1 MRGKAFALCLIF
13 LLGLSQPLYSEFS
26 SSELH
31 EIRINESGSST
42 TQTTLAYEWLSQHGG
57 SEEYTINKI
66 ITDSFGDIFA
76 VGTTDKLSSNSTFGL
91 CEFTKNMVFF
101 VMKLQTNGQC
111 LWVSDV
117 TVTNQGNMA
126 SGWTMSS
133 IDLDSNGNLF
143 ATGWL
148 TGAQNGQSKTF
159 EFESNITF
167 KPSTDTY
174 ARGFIGKLNGNGV
187 WQWVSVIGSEG
198 LEVTDVAVNSLDE
211 IYISGHETTTTTS
224 STGFSS
230 YRPFISKMNQDGTTN
245 WTEYVEPGADNNSNP
260 GLSSFRYM
268 KFNDIDI
275 NLANEISVIGTY
287 GDYRAGG
294 SYSSYDFDN
303 YNLQPTTDGAG
314 DSMFIA
320 KMNRTG
326 SWLGVDAWN
335 YSENVNRGHS
345 VSSDSNGNVLITGIS
360 YGQINAGNYSID
372 SGSNENAFI
381 AKLNSSGGWDWLISI
396 QCSCSTISNQIV
408 VDSNDD
414 IWIAGGYYS
423 SFQIGSLSL
432 STATGG
438 EDAFVAKLSSNG
450 TGIFALGGGSAN
462 NEEATSFALDSA
474 GIAYLAGQVG
484 TGTSSFGVL
493 GVQNSG
499 GKDWFVTKL
508 TRDYDGD
515 LKPDSTDDDDD
526 GDFVFDILDQCQYS
540 PIGFE
545 SVAALDHDSDGC
557 RDSDEDD
564 DDDNDGL
571 LDGNDSC
578 PRGMTG
584 WTSSNLTDL
593 DNDGCLDA
601 LEDYDDDADGFEDFE
616 DYCPRIPGNSTF
628 QYEQGCPDSDG
639 DGRADIL
646 DMFPDDPQEW
656 EDSDNDGYGNNIDS
670 FPLDATQNKDT
681 DGDGYGD
688 FTYGNGGDGCPF
700 VAGNSSIDLRG
711 CPDSDGDGYSD
722 QGDDFPY
729 DKNEHLDTDKDGVP
743 DHSDAFPF
751 DPTQQTDSDGDGYGD
766 NQTGNNPDLFPDDP
780 SKYFDSDRD
789 GIDDT
794 TDAFPFD
801 PTQWEDSDGDGYGD
815 NQTGNNPDLF
825 PDDPSKY
832 FDSDRDG
839 HDDSTDAFPFDP
851 TQWED
856 DDGDGMGDNP
866 MGIGAD
872 KFPSDPTQ
880 WGDIDGDGYGDNQT
894 GNNPDAFPT
903 DATQWSDI
911 DGDGY
916 GDNPSGRLYD
926 QFPNNPTQ
934 WIDEDG
940 DGLGDNE
947 NGTNADPYLNDFDND
962 GFNDTIDILP
972 RFASPGDL
980 DADGC
985 LDFEDA
991 FPTNALECLDTDGD
1005 GTGDNSDSDDDNDG
1019 WTDADEERLGTD
1031 PLDDSDSPIDSF
1043 EIVIPGTAVG
1053 LGAWDLIGIFGGVPI
1068 FSWLAFGFV
1077 TRNKRCARFEED
1089 LSKAESRQELEEIAL
1104 RWEFSL
1110 MLRLLGPHQG
1120 IRLER
1125 IRSELDDEFENAE
1138 NMMISQGITPMT
1150 AIDQTPLV
1158 EEFSKETP
1166 EEFATPKRTAKP
1178 DQTDEFGYQWIKHN
1192 GEDWYRGSN
1201 DEEWSKLEE

>member
-1 MRGKAFALCLIF
+1 VRGKTLTVCLVF
-13 LLGLSQPLYSEFS
+13 LVGLYQPIMEPDFDS
-26 SSELH
+26 SLQ
-31 EIRINESGSST
+31 EINVLESGNSA
-42 TQTTLAYEWLSQHGG
+42 TQTRLAFEWLSQHGG
-57 SEEYTINKI
+57 AEDYAITQMV
-66 ITDSFGDIFA
+66 TDSFGDIFVA
-76 VGTTDKLSSNSTFGL
+76 GTTEELGTNSTFGN
-91 CEFTKNMVFF
+91 CEFTKNMIFF
-101 VMKLQTNGQC
+101 VMKMQPSGQC

-117 TVTNQGNMA
+117 TVSNSGNM
-126 SGWTMSS
+126 GGDPILSS
-133 IDLDSNGNLF
+133 LEVDSNGNIY
-143 ATGWL
+143 ATGWVY
-148 TGAQNGQSKTF
+148 GASNGQSKTF
-159 EFESNITF
+159 EFESSISY
-167 KPSTDTY
+167 KPANDPVQ
-174 ARGFIGKLNGNGV
+174 RGFIAKMGSTGV
-187 WQWVSVIGSEG
+187 WQWMSVIGSEG
-198 LEVTDVAVNSLDE
+198 LEVTDVAVNNLDE
-211 IYISGHETTTTTS
+211 IFISGHETTATTS

-260 GLSSFRYM
+260 GLSTFRYM

-275 NLANEISVIGTY
+275 NLANEINVIGTY
-287 GDYRAGG
+287 GDYRVGG

-303 YNLQPTTDGAG
+303 HNLQPTTDGGG

-320 KMNRTG
+320 KMDRTG
-326 SWLGVDAWN
+326 SWLGVNAWN

-360 YGQINAGNYSID
+360 YGQIEAGNYSID
-372 SGSNENAFI
+372 SGSYENAFI
-381 AKLNSSGGWDWLISI
+381 AKLNSSGSWDWLISI
-396 QCSCSTISNQIV
+396 RCSCSTTSSEIV

-432 STATGG
+432 STSAGAQ
-438 EDAFVAKLSSNG
+438 DAFVAKLSTNG

-474 GIAYLAGQVG
+474 GTAYLAGQVG

-526 GDFVFDILDQCQYS
+526 GDFVFDILDQCKYS
-540 PIGFE
+540 PLGFE
-545 SVAALDHDSDGC
+545 SIAALDHDSDGC

-571 LDGNDSC
+571 LDVLDSC
-578 PRGMTG
+578 SKGMTG
-584 WTSSNLTDL
+584 WTSTNLTDL
-593 DNDGCLDA
+593 DGDGCFDA
-601 LEDYDDDADGFEDFE
+601 LEDYDDDADGYEDFE
-616 DYCPRIPGNSTF
+616 DFCPRIPGNSTF
-628 QYEQGCPDSDG
+628 EYEQGCPDSDG
-639 DGRADIL
+639 DGRPDIL
-646 DMFPDDPQEW
+646 DAFPEDPEEW
-656 EDSDNDGYGNNIDS
+656 EDSDNDGYGNNNDT
-670 FPLDATQNKDT
+670 FPMDATQHKDT

-688 FTYGNGGDGCPF
+688 FTYGNGGDGCPL
-700 VAGNSSIDLRG
+700 VAGTSTIDQRG
-711 CPDSDGDGYSD
+711 CPDRDGDGYSD
-722 QGDDFPY
+722 EGDDFP
-729 DKNEHLDTDKDGVP
+729 DDPNEHLDTDNDGVA
-743 DHSDAFPF
+743 DDDDAFPF
-751 DPTQQTDSDGDGYGD
+751 DPTQQTDRDGDGYGD
-766 NQTGNNPDLFPDDP
+766 NANGNLGDVFPEDP
-780 SKYFDSDRD
+780 NKHFDSDRD
-789 GIDDT
+789 GYDDSS
-794 TDAFPFD
+794 DAFPFD
-801 PTQWEDSDGDGYGD
+801 PTQWED
-815 NQTGNNPDLF
+815 
-825 PDDPSKY
+825 
-832 FDSDRDG
+832 
-839 HDDSTDAFPFDP
+839 A
-851 TQWED
+851 
-856 DDGDGMGDNP
+856 DGDGMGDNP

-940 DGLGDNE
+940 DGLGDNQS
-947 NGTNADPYLNDFDND
+947 GTDADPYLNDMDND
-962 GFNDTIDILP
+962 GYNDTIDILP

-985 LDFEDA
+985 MDEVDAFED
-991 FPTNALECLDTDGD
+991 NALECLDTDGD
-1005 GTGDNSDSDDDNDG
+1005 GIGNNADSDDDNDE
-1019 WTDADEERLGTD
+1019 WTDADEIRAGTD
-1031 PLDDSDSPIDSF
+1031 PLDPNDTPIDSF

-1068 FSWLAFGFV
+1068 FTWLAFGFV
-1077 TRNKRCARFEED
+1077 TRNKRCAKFEEE
-1089 LSKAESRQELEEIAL
+1089 LSKAETRQELEEIAL

-1158 EEFSKETP
+1158 EEYSKETP
-1166 EEFATPKRTAKP
+1166 EEFAKPKRTAKA

-1201 DEEWSKLEE
+1201 DEDWSKLNE